1 MGDRSPYAPAD
12 NCSQG
17 IFFYELHECTLMRR
31 SGCGIIF
38 VMSGFTK
45 EQKKE
50 LREELGVFGK
60 TVDAKFESLARM
72 VQEGFAQTA
81 TRQEMR
87 DEFEKVHERLIKLD
101 DGVSYS
107 SQSFSLLTR
116 DMEETKKRLARVEEH
131 LGIDS

>member
-1 MGDRSPYAPAD
+1 
-12 NCSQG
+12 
-17 IFFYELHECTLMRR
+17 
-31 SGCGIIF
+31 
-38 VMSGFTK
+38 MSGFTK